1 MCYHGPF
8 LNTLLGKYIIRLLK
22 YDSGSIFP
30 FIHSFYSLSTFIHSL
45 YTPSIQKQFK
55 FLWMKQSL
63 SQTQSSSW
71 GILGQSLTI
80 SRALEEYYILIIL
93 FSRKY

>member
-1 MCYHGPF
+1 MTLVLSF
-8 LNTLLGKYIIRLLK
+8 L
-22 YDSGSIFP
+22 S
-30 FIHSFYSLSTFIHSL
+30 FIHFNSLSAFIHSL

-71 GILGQSLTI
+71 GIPGQSLTI

-93 FSRKY
+93 LLFNRKY